1 MNDSF
6 WVYVYPLPVKLALQF
21 LSGKLTPRA
30 VNVQRHPPFLF
41 VCLHCF
47 VSFLFGS
54 RLVPF
59 SKLPS
64 GMASFLSV
72 VQALMPRITRGV
84 YPRRRH
90 SALIDLRIGLFGRL
104 AR

>member
-47 VSFLFGS
+47 VSFRFNRVFIRQL
-54 RLVPF
+54 LA
-59 SKLPS
+59 S
-64 GMASFLSV
+64 G
-72 VQALMPRITRGV
+72 
-84 YPRRRH
+84 
-90 SALIDLRIGLFGRL
+90 
-104 AR
+104 

>member
-54 RLVPF
+54 RLGSIRWGIVSSSF
-59 SKLPS
+59 NYLLD
-64 GMASFLSV
+64 AS
-72 VQALMPRITRGV
+72 
-84 YPRRRH
+84 
-90 SALIDLRIGLFGRL
+90 
-104 AR
+104 